1 VSQFVI
7 DASVAFKW
15 FLPEVH
21 AEAALRLL
29 RSSHI
34 LLAPDLL
41 YAEFTNILWKRIRR
55 GEMAEVEAGT
65 ILQTLGILPL
75 EIHSSW
81 PLVLPALEI
90 ACRTDRAAYDSLY
103 LALAVREQSVMVTAD
118 LKFYNVIHASTLSP
132 HVCWIEDAA

>member
-1 VSQFVI
+1 MSRFVI

-21 AEAALRLL
+21 AQAARRLL
-29 RSSHI
+29 GSNHI

-65 ILQTLGILPL
+65 ILRTLGILPL

-132 HVCWIEDAA
+132 HLCWIEDAA